1 MGHWGGGEAPN
12 EKANEL
18 KRSLIPYE
26 RVYSKIY
33 NTPSTHGGACHA
45 LGVKVG
51 GNNPPAPVV
60 SVDIR
65 PSGVDAR
72 LLRVLIVC
80 LDAAI
85 FKV

>member
-1 MGHWGGGEAPN
+1 MGQWGGGEPPN

-33 NTPSTHGGACHA
+33 NTPSTHGGGCHA
-45 LGVKVG
+45 LGGRVG
-51 GNNPPAPVV
+51 GNKPPTPVV
-60 SVDIR
+60 SVDIQ
-65 PSGVDAR
+65 PSRVDVR